1 MSDLETPQR
10 TRDARKRSYE
20 ENVPPPRVL
29 KIALLAAAAI
39 VIIALILYFKARR
52 APPALK
58 NQLQT
63 SPSQIYARN
72 NLLAVHP
79 FASRIL

>member
-1 MSDLETPQR
+1 MSDLENPQR
-10 TRDARKRSYE
+10 ARSVGKRSYE
-20 ENVPPPRVL
+20 DNVPPPRIL

-39 VIIALILYFKARR
+39 VIIALILYFKARH

-63 SPSQIYARN
+63 NPSQIYARSS
-72 NLLAVHP
+72 LCAPGP
-79 FASRIL
+79 FASDIR

>member
-1 MSDLETPQR
+1 MSDLENPQR
-10 TRDARKRSYE
+10 TSDTSRRSYE
-20 ENVPPPRVL
+20 DNVPPPRVL

-39 VIIALILYFKARR
+39 VIIALILYFKARH

-63 SPSQIYARN
+63 SLAPVYARSS
-72 NLLAVHP
+72 LLAHSP
-79 FASRIL
+79 FASDVR